1 MGSPGA
7 GRANPSIPRLIDNR
21 PVPGESGSVM
31 VGTSKRSSFDFR
43 IRGMD
48 CSEEVAAL
56 ERAVGPVVGGAEN
69 LRFDVLRGRMLVLD
83 PAAAD
88 SPEAVREA
96 VARTG
101 MRAEAWRDE
110 VEGVGTESFWA
121 RHGRALLTL
130 ASGLLTV
137 AGFAVHALVTGG
149 LLAALGAH
157 ETAVPWPARL
167 LYSAA
172 ILVAVWHI
180 LPRAWAA
187 ARHLRPDMNLLMTV
201 AITGAVA
208 LGQWLEAASVAVLFA
223 LSLVL
228 EGWSVGRAR
237 RAVDAL
243 LDLSPTVARVR
254 HPDGSEETVPAGEV
268 APGSTVVVTP
278 GEKIPLDGTVLTG
291 TSAVDQA
298 PITGESLPVAK
309 EPGDEVFAG
318 TINGDGALEVRTT
331 RPAEETTLAHIV
343 RLVEEAQARRSPSER
358 WVERFAR
365 VYTPAVMALAA
376 AVMVLPPLALAATGS
391 PADGAAWSE
400 WIYRGLVLLVI
411 GCPCAL
417 VISTPVSI
425 VAALASAARHGV
437 LIKGGVFVEEP
448 ARLEAIAF
456 DKTGTLTAGAPVV
469 VGVEAFPDD
478 AGTGATG
485 ANGEEVDGDG
495 GRAGEAARDAVLAL
509 AAALEAR
516 SEHPL
521 ARAIVEHAAARGVA
535 YEPATR
541 LQALPGRGAEG
552 DVNGRTAWVGS
563 RRYLLDRLEE
573 GKTERS
579 GLFEPSGGEG
589 DLSPAI
595 EAACRRIG
603 GSQKVA
609 GLPVVAG
616 AGHTVIVVGEGT
628 RVRGVIVLADALRPE
643 APEVIAALRRR
654 GLRHLAMLTGDN
666 EPTARAV
673 AEQAGIDE
681 IRAELLP
688 AGKVTAVEELVAR
701 YGRVAMI
708 GDGVNDA
715 PAMARSGLG
724 IAMGAAGTDAA
735 IETAD
740 VALMA
745 DDLTRLP
752 WLIDHSRRALRIIR
766 QNIGFALGVKAV
778 VFLLATVGLA
788 SLWAAIAA
796 DMGASLLVIANA
808 LRLLRG

>member
-1 MGSPGA
+1 MTGVS
-7 GRANPSIPRLIDNR
+7 
-21 PVPGESGSVM
+21 E
-31 VGTSKRSSFDFR
+31 RSAFDFR
-43 IRGMD
+43 VRGMD
-48 CSEEVAAL
+48 CAEEVAAL
-56 ERAVGPVVGGAEN
+56 ERAVGPVAGGAEN
-69 LRFDVLRGRMLVLD
+69 LRFDVLRGRMQVLD
-83 PAAAD
+83 PSAAESAQ
-88 SPEAVREA
+88 AVREA

-101 MRAEAWRDE
+101 MRAEAWRGE
-110 VEGVGTESFWA
+110 EEGVGAESFWA
-121 RHGRALLTL
+121 RRGRTLLTL
-130 ASGLLTV
+130 ASGVLTA
-137 AGFAVHALVTGG
+137 AGFVVHAAAADGV
-149 LLAALGAH
+149 LAALGAH
-157 ETAVPWPARL
+157 ETAVPLVAKL
-167 LYSAA
+167 LYLAA
-172 ILVAVWHI
+172 ILAGVWHI

-187 ARHLRPDMNLLMTV
+187 ARGLRPDMNLLMTV
-201 AITGAVA
+201 AIGGAVA
-208 LGQWLEAASVAVLFA
+208 LGQWLEAASVAFLFA

-254 HPDGSEETVPAGEV
+254 RADGVEETVPAGTV

-278 GEKIPLDGTVLTG
+278 GEKIPLDGEVLAG

-298 PITGESLPVAK
+298 PITGESLPIAK

-318 TINGDGALEVRTT
+318 TINGGGALEIRTT

-376 AVMVLPPLALAATGS
+376 AVMVLPPLAVAASGH
-391 PADGAAWSE
+391 PADWAVWTD

-437 LIKGGVFVEEP
+437 LIKGGAFVEEP
-448 ARLEAIAF
+448 ARIEAIAF
-456 DKTGTLTAGAPVV
+456 DKTGTLTAGMPAVV
-469 VGVEAFPDD
+469 EVVAFPETVD
-478 AGTGATG
+478 AESGRPREEPHGA
-485 ANGEEVDGDG
+485 AQ
-495 GRAGEAARDAVLAL
+495 DAVLAL
-509 AAALEAR
+509 AAAVEAR

-521 ARAIVEHAAARGVA
+521 ARAIVGHAAARGLRP
-535 YEPATR
+535 EPATR
-541 LQALPGRGAEG
+541 LQSIPGRGAVGEV
-552 DVNGRTAWVGS
+552 DGREVWVGS
-563 RRYLLDRLEE
+563 RRYLLDRLRDRRE
-573 GKTERS
+573 GTKDGASEAIPPEVDSVLRS
-579 GLFEPSGGEG
+579 VAAAGRT
-589 DLSPAI
+589 AI
-595 EAACRRIG
+595 
-603 GSQKVA
+603 
-609 GLPVVAG
+609 L
-616 AGHTVIVVGEGT
+616 VGEGP
-628 RVRGVIVLADALRPE
+628 RVRGLIALADSLRPE
-643 APEVIAALRRR
+643 AAEVIAALRAR
-654 GLRHLAMLTGDN
+654 GLDHLVMLTGDN
-666 EPTARAV
+666 RPTARAIGD
-673 AEQAGIDE
+673 QAGVDE
-681 IRAELLP
+681 VRAELLP
-688 AGKVTAVEELVAR
+688 EDKVAAVEELVGHH
-701 YGRVAMI
+701 GRVAMV

-715 PAMARSGLG
+715 PAMARASLG

-745 DDLTRLP
+745 DDLTRIP

-796 DMGASLLVIANA
+796 DMGASLLVIFNA
-808 LRLLRG
+808 LRLLRA